1 MVHWTGAF
9 GPQVVKYRLFIC
21 TIYTV
26 HLDRCL
32 QIVVQ
37 MFNASFVLNAT
48 ENVEF
53 NENIDTV
60 QASTTE
66 YYTAKELEEI
76 HLQKIDSDVKKQ
88 KKQRQYVAFQKQQKR
103 AKRISYI
110 PPDPTSPQAILRTL
124 LASYKRHAR
133 NERKDLMQ
141 EVLQTINQ
149 DIAPKLS
156 ASERRKLWK
165 VMSSHKTKFAKQTE
179 VVLLPTWTERRA
191 AKAAKSNWA
200 QVKELVCVECGVSQS
215 DRTSCGSYGSGFLP
229 LVPCGHLALCE
240 KCSDVCSY
248 CPSCHASIDHA
259 MKQFLRPRTPVVSE
273 LNEIMGSIRRG
284 RSVNLSLVRRAS
296 LARVRD
302 ARHVAGGTGVASVE
316 SGKRTKGDRTSKILF
331 DLGTAC
337 KMSPARIKNLDTKL
351 EHSISKACHA
361 ETSAEGTKEML
372 QLFSQLIPSK
382 ADVVVSKHNQ
392 TTQSDSKREDMF
404 CLTRKD
410 NTSWVPPRKGLQV
423 VWNYDEHVPIDDA
436 TTQLPYVAQNGHA
449 RMERFRGVM
458 NPRIIAMEMHQLRH
472 EKKIRKI
479 ENRELLDDHLIKI
492 EIRNMIDEDHVGQI
506 SRYWNKSVAEREN
519 ILDGTSGSEGQD
531 LDSIDE
537 MFEAINRNYKHRYK
551 KGWDQKQ
558 RSSMMLLRGARSA
571 QFAVRMSELQRIS
584 TMLLCYQKS
593 CKDRNVGVLREL
605 EHRMAV
611 SDRLTC
617 IRASQVSVDHVECLT
632 DLLFS
637 CGNVGHES
645 MERFDLS
652 FAMLNVSGTKRLA
665 ASLVQLSHLR
675 RLSIKNCQSN
685 DDAVPRLIEVI
696 QDQCPML
703 TEIDM
708 SHNKMSEPSSSNKC
722 FLNSLTKLIAG
733 GTLQHLCL
741 SHNNLGPNT
750 GIAIGHGIVQDT
762 SNIQYID
769 VSWNNLQREGV
780 SSILYAAAGSAAGRG
795 GGGGG
800 GGGVDASSVKSRLQH
815 LNVGYNGFR
824 LEEIRMPLNKAKNM
838 SDIKIIVESKVVKYQ
853 SLHPAKVIQQVSP
866 IRRSKQK
873 GGGKKSASKNKKKK

>member
-1 MVHWTGAF
+1 
-9 GPQVVKYRLFIC
+9 
-21 TIYTV
+21 
-26 HLDRCL
+26 
-32 QIVVQ
+32 
-37 MFNASFVLNAT
+37 
-48 ENVEF
+48 
-53 NENIDTV
+53 
-60 QASTTE
+60 
-66 YYTAKELEEI
+66 
-76 HLQKIDSDVKKQ
+76 
-88 KKQRQYVAFQKQQKR
+88 
-103 AKRISYI
+103 
-110 PPDPTSPQAILRTL
+110 
-124 LASYKRHAR
+124 
-133 NERKDLMQ
+133 MQ
-141 EVLQTINQ
+141 EVCKTINQ

-165 VMSSHKTKFAKQTE
+165 VMSSSKTKFAKQTE

-200 QVKELVCVECGVSQS
+200 QVNELFCLECGVPQS

-273 LNEIMGSIRRG
+273 LNEIMGAIRRG

-302 ARHVAGGTGVASVE
+302 ARHVTGGAGGTGGTAGVHVPK

-337 KMSPARIKNLDTKL
+337 KMSPAQINHLDTKL
-351 EHSISKACHA
+351 EHSINKACHA

-382 ADVVVSKHNQ
+382 SKADVDRISKHNQ
-392 TTQSDSKREDMF
+392 TTQLDSKREDMF

-458 NPRIIAMEMHQLRH
+458 NPRIIAMEMQQLCH
-472 EKKIRKI
+472 EKKLRKI
-479 ENRELLDDHLIKI
+479 ENRALLDDHLVKK
-492 EIRNMIDEDHVGQI
+492 EIRKMIDEDRVGQI

-519 ILDGTSGSEGQD
+519 ILDGTSGSEGKD

-551 KGWDQKQ
+551 KGWDQKKM
-558 RSSMMLLRGARSA
+558 SSVMLRRGSRSA
-571 QFAVRMSELQRIS
+571 DFALRMSELQRIS

-675 RLSIKNCQSN
+675 ILSIKNCQSN
-685 DDAVPRLIEVI
+685 DDAIPGLIEVI

-703 TEIDM
+703 TEIDL
-708 SHNKMSEPSSSNKC
+708 SHNKMSEPSPSTNC

-733 GTLQHLCL
+733 GTLQQLCL

-750 GIAIGHGIVQDT
+750 GIAIGHGVVQDT

-780 SSILYAAAGSAAGRG
+780 SSLLYAAAGSAAG
-795 GGGGG
+795 GGGG
-800 GGGVDASSVKSRLQH
+800 GGGVDVSVKSRLQH

-824 LEEIRMPLNKAKNM
+824 LEDIRMPLNKAKNISNM
-838 SDIKIIVESKVVKYQ
+838 KIIVESKVVKYK
-853 SLHPAKVIQQVSP
+853 SLHPAKVIQHVSP

-873 GGGKKSASKNKKKK
+873 GGGKRSTSKKKKKK